1 MKVILDTNV
10 ILDVLQKRE
19 PWFADSVAVFYAAA
33 NRQITACF
41 TAKQAAD
48 IHFFARKLFRGEERV
63 DERARGIV
71 ANLFSVFELLDVLA
85 SDCRDAL
92 AISNGD
98 YEDTILISVA
108 IREKADLIV
117 TRDPE
122 HFGTSRVLAVTPA
135 ELLSRLETSRGNA

>member
-10 ILDVLQKRE
+10 ILDVPQKRE

-63 DERARGIV
+63 DERAREIV
-71 ANLFSVFELLDVLA
+71 TGLLSVLELLDVLA

-98 YEDTILISVA
+98 YEDAILIAVA
-108 IREKADLIV
+108 VR
-117 TRDPE
+117 RNPE
-122 HFGTSRVLAVTPA
+122 HFAVPGVRAVTPA
-135 ELLSRLETSRGNA
+135 EFLALPGASRGNA